1 MIDCVIKLGG
11 AAITVKDQLETLQ
24 PDTIARVAGLIS
36 TLQSC
41 GKSLVIVHGAGS
53 FGHQHAAEAGLGKCK
68 RETHFNRSP
77 KKTEHVSAGV
87 AATRLALMKL
97 HQVVL
102 SELVSFNV
110 PAVGISPFAS
120 GMSYLQN
127 TTGEGASI
135 FSYIKKLVQL
145 GLVPVLHG
153 DIVLDDDTS
162 AGFSILGGD
171 VIMTQLCR
179 QLKPSVA
186 VFMVSFVLQ

>member
-24 PDTIARVAGLIS
+24 LDTITRVAGLIS

-41 GKSLVIVHGAGS
+41 GKRLVVVHGAGS

-68 RETHFNRSP
+68 RETHFKPSP
-77 KKTEHVSAGV
+77 QKTENVSAGV

-97 HQVVL
+97 HQIVL
-102 SELVSFNV
+102 SELVSRNV
-110 PAVGISPFAS
+110 SAVGISPFAS
-120 GMSYLQN
+120 GMSYSN
-127 TTGEGASI
+127 TTEDASI

-153 DIVLDDDTS
+153 DIILDDDTS
-162 AGFSILGGD
+162 TGFSILGGD

-179 QLKPSVA
+179 QLKPRVA
-186 VFMVSFVLQ
+186 VFMVCFVT

>member
-24 PDTIARVAGLIS
+24 LDTITRVAGLIS

-41 GKSLVIVHGAGS
+41 GKRLVVVHGAGS
-53 FGHQHAAEAGLGKCK
+53 FGHQHAAEAGLGGKCK
-68 RETHFNRSP
+68 REALVNPRP
-77 KKTEHVSAGV
+77 KKTENVSAGV

-97 HQVVL
+97 HQIVL
-102 SELVSFNV
+102 SELVSRNV
-110 PAVGISPFAS
+110 SAVGISPFAS
-120 GMSYLQN
+120 GMSYSN
-127 TTGEGASI
+127 TTEDASI

-153 DIVLDDDTS
+153 DIVLDEDTS
-162 AGFSILGGD
+162 TGFSILGGD

-179 QLKPSVA
+179 QLKPKVA
-186 VFMVSFVLQ
+186 VFMVSFFTWT